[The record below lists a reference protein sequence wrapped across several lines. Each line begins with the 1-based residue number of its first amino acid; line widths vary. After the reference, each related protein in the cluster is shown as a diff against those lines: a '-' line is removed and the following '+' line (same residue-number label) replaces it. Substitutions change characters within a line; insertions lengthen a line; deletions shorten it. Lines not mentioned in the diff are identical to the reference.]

1 MDYKD
6 WTYDDFLGYL
16 LIYASHADYIVER
29 EEVRKIIEEI
39 GRSEYSR
46 ISTIFDKQS
55 DAERAETISH
65 FGSIYCHSEDTRHK
79 VLDQLQ
85 DLLFAD
91 KNYRTEEQAFFY
103 GVKMVLGNH
112 FTDSKA

>member
-16 LIYASHADYIVER
+16 LIYASHADFIVNR
-29 EEVRKIIEEI
+29 DEVRKIIEEI

-46 ISTIFDKQS
+46 ISAIFDKQS

-65 FGSIYCHSEDTRHK
+65 FGSVHCQSEETRQK
-79 VLDQLQ
+79 VLDQIQ

-91 KNYRTEEQAFFY
+91 ENYRTEEQAFFY
-103 GVKMVLGNH
+103 GIKMLLGG
-112 FTDSKA
+112 